1 MKSQS
6 KSLEETFCLG
16 IWEEEPQGRIE
27 TQRLTAGWPSNSLKE
42 KGSEMGRDRSL
53 GFVSQQM
60 TDTLRSFSWDV
71 VDRPIFQ
78 QLPGLDSKRERE
90 FFDRLTV
97 CLC

>member
-53 GFVSQQM
+53 GFVS
-60 TDTLRSFSWDV
+60 
-71 VDRPIFQ
+71 
-78 QLPGLDSKRERE
+78 LDFLLTSMCISREGWSQSQ
-90 FFDRLTV
+90 RLV
-97 CLC
+97 EARG